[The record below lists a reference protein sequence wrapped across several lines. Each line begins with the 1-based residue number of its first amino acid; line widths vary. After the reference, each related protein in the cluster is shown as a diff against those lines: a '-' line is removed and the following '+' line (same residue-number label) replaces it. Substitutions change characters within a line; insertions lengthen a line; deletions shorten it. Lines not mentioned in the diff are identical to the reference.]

1 MDMRVTPYFTPNYS
15 NVMLKSLRCSLA
27 AETSSQAFWEVCSLK
42 QHGSFMWGF
51 YVYVPVSLSS
61 LPCPRTPMGCV
72 WGWQPGG
79 AAVQRPSLGTLQQRG
94 EQQQLQ
100 WIRDQLRVWLR
111 ERKQL
116 QREWRKQTLALLQ
129 PRGKG
134 FSLYDLGWH
143 SITTPTHTFSQPSQH
158 KEAVR
163 RCMEKKKVGEKGPRI
178 ILLACC
184 EMEVAEALGAD

>member
-1 MDMRVTPYFTPNYS
+1 MFLFP
-15 NVMLKSLRCSLA
+15 
-27 AETSSQAFWEVCSLK
+27 
-42 QHGSFMWGF
+42 
-51 YVYVPVSLSS
+51 S
-61 LPCPRTPMGCV
+61 LPSPAPMGYV

-116 QREWRKQTLALLQ
+116 QREWRKQTFALLQ

-134 FSLYDLGWH
+134 FSLHDLGWH

-163 RCMEKKKVGEKGPRI
+163 RCMEKKKWERKAQGSSSWHAVKWKWQIKAFETKMKKERT
-178 ILLACC
+178 LLHFPQIGDEWSTLQGSQLPWSFMQLCLHSNGLLS
-184 EMEVAEALGAD
+184 V